1 MTHILQ
7 PLDVGI
13 FRPWKHWHNMAIIA
27 AIRSLNIEYS
37 INSFLH
43 DLRDIRTKTFK
54 EETIIHAFR
63 DSGMWPVSSF
73 AAAQRK
79 MRQYKKNHR
88 SLRAEDEE
96 DEDKDYELPR
106 IGTYWETQGALQ
118 EWENRIPKEWSSP
131 SKARYSRTLYRSQ
144 CLLARGSIQEMETLQ
159 IRERFSIWR
168 PKEAEFKEVSSNWRS
183 FHSCGRDSED

>member
-1 MTHILQ
+1 
-7 PLDVGI
+7 
-13 FRPWKHWHNMAIIA
+13 
-27 AIRSLNIEYS
+27 
-37 INSFLH
+37 
-43 DLRDIRTKTFK
+43 
-54 EETIIHAFR
+54 
-63 DSGMWPVSSF
+63 MWPVSF

-79 MRQYKKNHR
+79 MRQYKKNHG

-96 DEDKDYELPR
+96 DEDRDYELPR

-159 IRERFSIWR
+159 IREKFNLEAKRKLNSRKSVQIGGAFTAADAIQKIKDKR
-168 PKEAEFKEVSSNWRS
+168 KKEGE
-183 FHSCGRDSED
+183 